1 MQVSLAWL
9 REILGPGNWVGAKS
23 EGLAPGEY
31 SRELAARLTMAGLE
45 VETVTPAGPPLD
57 GVIVAEVLSVER
69 HPNADSLTRLPGRDR

>member
-45 VETVTPAGPPLD
+45 VETVTARRSAAGRCDRGRSALGRASP
-57 GVIVAEVLSVER
+57 ER
-69 HPNADSLTRLPGRDR
+69 RQPDSLPGGDR